1 MEYSAD
7 ETAIATRL
15 SRNKKRMQIV
25 KSTDCS
31 NEEEEEEESANWEIQ
46 SVSCEVIEGRWSVEI
61 DL

>member
-1 MEYSAD
+1 MECSAD

-31 NEEEEEEESANWEIQ
+31 NEEEEEEANWEIQ
-46 SVSCEVIEGRWSVEI
+46 SVSCEVIEGKWSVEI

>member
-1 MEYSAD
+1 MECSAD

-31 NEEEEEEESANWEIQ
+31 NEEEEEESANWEIQ

>member
-1 MEYSAD
+1 MECSAD
-7 ETAIATRL
+7 ETVIATRL

-31 NEEEEEEESANWEIQ
+31 NEEEESANWEIQ